1 MQHNIVE
8 TLVGLLVIALTATF
22 IAYGYSVVE
31 RQNVV
36 GYDLTARFDKVDGL
50 TIGSDVRLSGIKVGT
65 ITALDLD
72 KRDYFAIVSM
82 TLDSE
87 VVLPDD
93 SSAKITSEGLLGGN
107 YISLSAGG
115 SEDLLINGDE
125 IVFTQGAVDLIG
137 LVGQALFSTGDEKE
151 NK

>member
-1 MQHNIVE
+1 MRHNIVE
-8 TLVGLLVIALTATF
+8 TLVGFLVVVITASF
-22 IAYGYSVVE
+22 IAYGYSVIE

-36 GYDLTARFDKVDGL
+36 GYQLTARFDRVDGL

-65 ITALDLD
+65 VTALELD
-72 KRDYFAIVSM
+72 KRDYFAVVSI
-82 TLDSE
+82 TLDSA
-87 VVLPDD
+87 VSLPDD

-115 SEDLLINGDE
+115 SEDLLASGDE

-137 LVGQALFSTGDEKE
+137 LVGQALFSTGDE
-151 NK
+151 NKNE